1 MMYNKGQAD
10 PRAIGVIVLAVIIW
24 GVYSSAH
31 DSGYNEGFLE
41 ANKSYTSC
49 LQQMDSNAQYYQD
62 LLNGK
67 DSEIA
72 NLSKDRDFWRDRY
85 LECQKRDPKLIVFPV
100 LVFNE
105 IVYNVLIIGIWFFL
119 GFSLFK
125 GTIKISFG
133 EKIDSLIQRNY
144 KIWLFI
150 KILLWGIIT
159 FFILLGVV
167 NFLRVFL

>member
-1 MMYNKGQAD
+1 MNNKGQDD
-10 PRAIGVIVLAVIIW
+10 PRLMAVILLVIVW

-31 DSGYNEGFLE
+31 NSGYNEGFSE

-49 LQQMDSNAQYYQD
+49 LQQMDSNARYYQD

-72 NLSKDRDFWRDRY
+72 SLSKERDLWRDKY

-105 IVYNVLIIGIWFFL
+105 VVYNVLIIGIWFFL
-119 GFSLFK
+119 SFSLFK
-125 GTIKISFG
+125 GTIKVSFG
-133 EKIDSLIQRNY
+133 EKIDPFIQKNQEFW
-144 KIWLFI
+144 KFI
-150 KILLWGIIT
+150 KFLIWVIIT
-159 FFILLGVV
+159 FFLLVSIY
-167 NFLRVFL
+167 NFLNAFF